1 MLREYFDS
9 LDDDESG
16 QIGVDELEDPLIAL
30 GLVDNRQQVQR
41 IVSAVDEDQSEQ
53 IEFVEFLKIIKGGN
67 KNKGGSMD
75 DSTKAIYEFF
85 KELTSG
91 KLKIEGNKNV
101 PFSLFV
107 SAHRRRMIIDSIRSN
122 DPVLKKNGEK
132 ILNNYKK
139 QKAEKNAREILDAAN
154 VQSRPMSDAGMSRR
168 SGKTAMGATTSS
180 IKTSKSS
187 KQREREAEF

>member
-1 MLREYFDS
+1 MAAV
-9 LDDDESG
+9 DDDK
-16 QIGVDELEDPLIAL
+16 
-30 GLVDNRQQVQR
+30 
-41 IVSAVDEDQSEQ
+41 SEQ
-53 IEFVEFLKIIKGGN
+53 IEFVEFLKIIRGGN
-67 KNKGGSMD
+67 KSKGGGMD

-107 SAHRRRMIIDSIRSN
+107 SAHRRRMIIDSIKSN

-139 QKAEKNAREILDAAN
+139 QKAEKNARKILDEIGL
-154 VQSRPMSDAGMSRR
+154 QSRPMSDAGMSRR

-180 IKTSKSS
+180 MKTTKSS
-187 KQREREAEF
+187 KDRQKEAEFQKLV

>member
-1 MLREYFDS
+1 
-9 LDDDESG
+9 
-16 QIGVDELEDPLIAL
+16 
-30 GLVDNRQQVQR
+30 
-41 IVSAVDEDQSEQ
+41 
-53 IEFVEFLKIIKGGN
+53 
-67 KNKGGSMD
+67 MD

-91 KLKIEGNKNV
+91 KLMIEGNKNV

-139 QKAEKNAREILDAAN
+139 
-154 VQSRPMSDAGMSRR
+154 
-168 SGKTAMGATTSS
+168 
-180 IKTSKSS
+180 
-187 KQREREAEF
+187 

>member
-1 MLREYFDS
+1 M
-9 LDDDESG
+9 
-16 QIGVDELEDPLIAL
+16 DELEDPLIAL

-41 IVSAVDEDQSEQ
+41 IVALVDEDESEQ

-67 KNKGGSMD
+67 KNKGGGLD

-85 KELTSG
+85 KALTSG
-91 KLKIEGNKNV
+91 KMVIEGNKNV

-107 SAHRRRMIIDSIRSN
+107 SAHRRRMIIDSIRSH
-122 DPVLKKNGEK
+122 DPILKKNGEK

-139 QKAEKNAREILDAAN
+139 QKAEKNARQILENAGVA
-154 VQSRPMSDAGMSRR
+154 SRPMSDTGMSRR

-180 IKTSKSS
+180 MKTSKS
-187 KQREREAEF
+187 KKERETEAEF